1 MDQPTMLEVKQGATY
16 KRSCRYTDGTDPI
29 PLTGYSG
36 RGTIYNN
43 AKDLVAVGEFT
54 VVITDELAGEFYIAI
69 PASVSRAI
77 DCPGAGYDKP
87 AEFYYQIELYTTA
100 ALPEDVDVKWML
112 FGKLKIYPGK
122 ST

>member
-16 KRSCRYTDGTDPI
+16 KRSCRYTDGTYPI

-54 VVITDELAGEFYIAI
+54 VTITDAAAGEFDII
-69 PASVSRAI
+69 LPATVSRAI

-87 AEFYYQIELYTTA
+87 AEFYYQIELYTA
-100 ALPEDVDVKWML
+100 ADADVKWML